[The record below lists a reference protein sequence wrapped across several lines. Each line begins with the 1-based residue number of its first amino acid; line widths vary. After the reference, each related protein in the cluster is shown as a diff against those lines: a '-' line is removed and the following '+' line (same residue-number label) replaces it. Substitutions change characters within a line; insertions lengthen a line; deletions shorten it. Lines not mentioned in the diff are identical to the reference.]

1 MVALI
6 HPTEIN
12 QMTTTIGML
21 LVLFAGII
29 LAMMNRQAKTTTN
42 SSSNSSL
49 CPCLSGKDKQKYQ
62 SVDADYYASFA
73 SQRNSI
79 VRMLP
84 STNEQ
89 HHILIDNY

>member
-6 HPTEIN
+6 HSTEIN
-12 QMTTTIGML
+12 QLTTTTGFL

-29 LAMMNRQAKTTTN
+29 LAMMNRQQRTKTIKTG
-42 SSSNSSL
+42 SRL
-49 CPCLSGKDKQKYQ
+49 CPCLSSDREKRNYQ

-84 STNEQ
+84 TNEQ

>member
-29 LAMMNRQAKTTTN
+29 LAMMNRQAKTN
-42 SSSNSSL
+42 RSSNSSL